1 MNTYILIMAVF
12 SLAVGLA
19 LYIWLVRG
27 NASYSYSTNVV
38 SWLLMALF
46 PVLLIF
52 SFFPQSSFS
61 GTIKGASMGGAIGAF
76 IFIWWYGTRV
86 ANQAIQVDERI
97 EKVRMDLSAELE
109 AREEELQRSK
119 DLLEKDQEQVPSVLR
134 ETNTYEY
141 KLKERRSKR
150 IALITGDI
158 RNVKVADIW
167 VNSENTNMQMSR
179 FYERSISAIIR
190 YLGAKKDVAGY
201 VIEDVIA
208 NELAEAM
215 GNRLVVQPATVLPT
229 GAGELQRT
237 HNVKKIFHVAS
248 VHGEIGFGYRPINNL
263 EYCVTSAL
271 KTADSEEFKSL
282 GLKSILFPLMGAGTA
297 KGNLK
302 EIAERLIHAAISYM
316 ETTEDS
322 AIDYVYFLTWTD
334 IELDTCK
341 EMLEGSDK
349 LAKSKPEK

>member
-1 MNTYILIMAVF
+1 MNPYILIMAVF
-12 SLAVGLA
+12 SLATGLF

-27 NASYSYSTNVV
+27 NASYSYSTNVI
-38 SWLLMALF
+38 SWLLIALF

-52 SFFPQSSFS
+52 SFFPASSFS

-76 IFIWWYGTRV
+76 IFIWWYGTRT

-97 EKVRMDLSAELE
+97 EKVRADLSAELE

-119 DLLEKDQEQVPSVLR
+119 SLLEKDQKQVPSVLR
-134 ETNTYEY
+134 DTNTYEY

-179 FYERSISAIIR
+179 FYERSVSAIIR
-190 YLGAKKDVAGY
+190 YLGAKKDMAGN
-201 VIEDVIA
+201 VVEDVIA
-208 NELAEAM
+208 NELAKAM
-215 GNRLVVQPATVLPT
+215 GNNLVVQPATVLVT

-237 HNVKKIFHVAS
+237 NNVKKIFHAAS
-248 VHGEIGFGYRPINNL
+248 VHGETGFGYRPISNM
-263 EYCVTSAL
+263 EYCVTNSL
-271 KTADSEEFKSL
+271 KMADSEEFKSL
-282 GLKSILFPLMGAGTA
+282 GLKSILFLLMGAGTA

-302 EIAERLIHAAISYM
+302 ETAEKLIHAAVSYM

-322 AIDYVYFLTWTD
+322 TTEYIYFLTWTD

-341 EMLEGSDK
+341 EILEGSDK
-349 LAKSKPEK
+349 LIKSKS